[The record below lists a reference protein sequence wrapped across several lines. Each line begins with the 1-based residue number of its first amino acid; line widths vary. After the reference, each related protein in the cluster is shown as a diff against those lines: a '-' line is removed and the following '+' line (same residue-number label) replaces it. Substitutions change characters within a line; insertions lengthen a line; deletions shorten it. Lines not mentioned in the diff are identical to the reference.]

1 VSRRLRYDVP
11 GEDWRV
17 DFDAACE
24 IVGAR
29 GWAGLFQG
37 GETPSQGVE
46 VPRQGAEVP
55 KRLIVDL
62 GFGRGEFVAD
72 LAQKDPDAGFL
83 GVERSFKRVLKLTR
97 RLARTET
104 RNLRLIEATA
114 ERVVAELLPPDSVAQ
129 FWINFPDPWPKKRHL
144 RRRLVAPAFIAALA
158 SRLEAGGTLNVATDH
173 AKYAAAIDEIL
184 AGEPSLENAFAPE
197 RFRAQV
203 PGRTPTAYE
212 LEWRAEGRPMH
223 FFSYRRR

>member
-1 VSRRLRYDVP
+1 LRYDVP

-37 GETPSQGVE
+37 GEAPGH
-46 VPRQGAEVP
+46 GAVAP

-83 GVERSFKRVLKLTR
+83 GVERSFKRVLKLAR
-97 RLARTET
+97 RLARTEIG
-104 RNLRLIEATA
+104 NLRLIEATA

-144 RRRLVAPAFIAALA
+144 RRRLLARAFVTALV
-158 SRLEAGGTLNVATDH
+158 SRLEACGSLNVATDH
-173 AKYAAAIDEIL
+173 VKYAAAIDEIL

-212 LEWRAEGRPMH
+212 LAWRAEGRPMH